1 MTSNS
6 VQTDFKARFEK
17 AKQEMEAKA
26 KLERIITEENS
37 DEICALL
44 ERELEKRRAA

>member
-1 MTSNS
+1 MK
-6 VQTDFKARFEK
+6 TDPKSRFEF
-17 AKQEMEAKA
+17 AKQEMVAKQ

-44 ERELEKRRAA
+44 EKELAAKKRAA